1 MPTLH
6 TLPIPADLLERA
18 CVAIAGASR
27 AIPFDDEGT
36 TVSRD
41 LVAAAMEELNAEASR
56 TLAISA
62 RTGDDGKVLIDGLDR
77 HLLARGFAGRGI
89 AACIARVLI
98 ESGIAAKA
106 SVSDRRSRRFL
117 RAVRLGTPWTWTIA
131 ADDGG
136 TVYRP
141 ETVSW
146 HDKDAPWTSL
156 CPVCRAGRLD
166 PVTGQQ
172 LYGIPGTDFF
182 ACTHCGAKFV
192 PDAGKFRL
200 VAIAKRQDPA
210 WSGLLN
216 RTLAGEEWQDIA
228 RKGFLPGTNR
238 TAAVPAGG
246 PGKSYGRAGKP
257 PEHPIR
263 MEIRDRTLYFTP
275 IPLVFSHGSRQDRFL
290 ARRDPLREIL
300 RLPAFSHLRKP
311 VEERYGAYLDLPV
324 GSVLAMLK
332 SRKDLF
338 YRDLLHPFG
347 EQAFC
352 SFKAAEIPVADRS
365 GLFLIVLDNDIYAAG
380 GTIRPFRELINGF
393 GDIAPAACYLDG
405 DSDRCRINS
414 LLCERRQTSGIRVHA
429 LDNEEETGR
438 FGAELAARFS
448 RRGVQSGG

>member
-1 MPTLH
+1 MPVTH
-6 TLPIPADLLERA
+6 TLPIPPDLIERA
-18 CVAIAGASR
+18 CTAIAGACR
-27 AIPFDDEGT
+27 RVPFDRDGI

-41 LVAAAMEELNAEASR
+41 LVTAAMEELNAEASR
-56 TLAISA
+56 TLAVSA
-62 RTGDDGKVLIDGLDR
+62 RTGDDGRVLIDGLDR
-77 HLLARGFAGRGI
+77 HLLGRGFTGPES

-98 ESGIAAKA
+98 ESGIAVKA
-106 SVSDRRSRRFL
+106 SVADRRSRRFL
-117 RAVRLGTPWTWTIA
+117 RAVRLGTPWKWTIP
-131 ADDGG
+131 ADDGR
-136 TVYRP
+136 VHRP
-141 ETVSW
+141 ETGSL
-146 HDKDAPWTSL
+146 DEGESPWTAL

-166 PVTGQQ
+166 PVTGQH
-172 LYGIPGTDFF
+172 LYGISETDFLS
-182 ACTHCGAKFV
+182 CTHCGAKFV
-192 PDAGKFRL
+192 PDAGKYRL
-200 VAIAKRQDPA
+200 VAIAKRQDPS

-216 RTLAGEEWQDIA
+216 RTLEGVEWQDIA

-238 TAAVPAGG
+238 AAVVPAGG
-246 PGKSYGRAGKP
+246 PCKSSGRAGKP
-257 PEHPIR
+257 LEHPIR